1 MSQTLEEL
9 LKSLATAPRLL
20 LEAHLRPV
28 QGTRFQ
34 PTGFPNL
41 GAATYEGP
49 GGERMLLVESA
60 QSMAN
65 RLETV
70 CWDKSSDDWVGP
82 LRGLPLVKVVRKSK
96 DKDGKEIDEPLTNTL
111 LEAHRINSPYVL
123 EGKDKSVFQ
132 TLKSAL
138 ADMEEGPVD
147 LKRLAAV
154 LLKLDP
160 NALIHGV
167 FLAKSE
173 LAGGRL
179 RLPRALSA
187 FIEAA
192 DVREAQS
199 GGVKNDHVKP
209 GKGGEGQTSSEGF
222 GNVPFARSE
231 FTSPKITAYFNLDLA
246 QVRAFGLGEAVSE
259 LMIALALF
267 KIVALLHSGLRL
279 RTACDLE
286 VKESGVIIKRPAGFV
301 LPTLAELESELPRL
315 IEGVAREQ
323 KWPVDRVT
331 LVTWDGSAKPK
342 KDKTPK
348 PDDDAVVA

>member
-1 MSQTLEEL
+1 MSRTPDEMF
-9 LKSLATAPRLL
+9 SPLATAPRLL
-20 LEAHLRPV
+20 LEASLQPL

-65 RLETV
+65 RLEAV
-70 CWDKSSDDWVGP
+70 CWDKPSDDWVEP

-96 DKDGKEIDEPLTNTL
+96 DGGKETTEALTNTV

-123 EGKDKSVFQ
+123 EGKDQ
-132 TLKSAL
+132 TVLNMLKAEL
-138 ADMEEGPVD
+138 TGMDEGPVD
-147 LKRLAAV
+147 IKKLAAV
-154 LLKLDP
+154 LLKLDT

-179 RLPRALSA
+179 RLPRALSS
-187 FIEAA
+187 FIEAT

-246 QVRAFGLGEAVSE
+246 QIRAFGLGDSVSN
-259 LMIALALF
+259 LLIALALF
-267 KIVALLHSGLRL
+267 KILALVHSGLRL
-279 RTACDLE
+279 RTACDFE
-286 VKESGVIIKRPAGFV
+286 VKDSGVTIKRPSGFA
-301 LPTLAELESELPRL
+301 LPTLAELESVLPGL
-315 IEGVAREQ
+315 IEAVASERN
-323 KWPVDRVT
+323 WPAVRVT
-331 LVTWDGSAKPK
+331 HVTWDGSGKPK

-348 PDDDAVVA
+348 TSDDSVVA